1 MDLLPAISD
10 NGQEAYAGPGTE
22 QTEQLLSNSFIE
34 ANTLETNLAEISE
47 RHLIPVFVKENVP
60 TISQAD
66 FITHT
71 LELVEEV
78 SGHKGTNLQIKV
90 SHPIKGRVFEA
101 RHKRADELQ
110 EWEKTL
116 YYERMAFTAQVPEYR
131 EIVNGH
137 ELTLTFGGV
146 KAYNL
151 DNLYSNSHSIQR
163 FKFFMGY
170 TVRACTNLCIS
181 ADGFI
186 GDIKVRSITE
196 LRKSMYE
203 LLKRYDMVKHPINL
217 QRWNE
222 YELSGR
228 EVTQILGRARVYQ
241 HLPYETRKDLPELLL
256 SDSQLNQ
263 VARGYVHNQ
272 DFHCENH
279 GGISLW
285 NFYNLFTEATKSS
298 YIDTFLDRNVNC
310 SNFVQ
315 GLSHSLE
322 TGHRNWFLN

>member
-1 MDLLPAISD
+1 MDILPAIHE
-10 NGQEAYAGPGTE
+10 NGQEAYTKTTAQE
-22 QTEQLLSNSFIE
+22 ESSFLSSSFIE
-34 ANTLETNLAEISE
+34 ANTLETSFTEITE
-47 RHLIPVFVKENVP
+47 KHLIPVFVKENIP

-78 SGHKGTNLQIKV
+78 SGKKASNLQIRV

-101 RHKRADELQ
+101 RHKRADELL

-116 YYERMAFTAQVPEYR
+116 YYERMVFTAQIPEYR
-131 EIVNGH
+131 EVVNGH
-137 ELTLTFGGV
+137 ELTLTFGGA

-170 TVRACTNLCIS
+170 TVKACTNLCIWS
-181 ADGFI
+181 DGFA

-203 LLKRYDMVKHPINL
+203 VLQRYDMVKHPINL

-222 YELSGR
+222 YELTDR
-228 EVTQILGRARVYQ
+228 EVAQILGRARLYQ
-241 HLPYETRKDLPELLL
+241 HLPYESRKELPELLL
-256 SDSQLNQ
+256 SDSQLNN

-272 DFHCENH
+272 DFHCNND
-279 GGISLW
+279 GAISLW
-285 NFYNLFTEATKSS
+285 NFYNLLTDAVKSS

-315 GLSHSLE
+315 GLSQSLE
-322 TGHRNWFLN
+322 KGYPNWFLN